1 MAVMIEN
8 NDASVGEIMM
18 YFVRAWE
25 VCVIAML
32 IEQDGAGMGEFIVY
46 FVRAWEVMVLTMA
59 RKHSKGNFLSG
70 FVKTW
75 DVSEN
80 YMLSQR
86 RGRMS
91 SLVSSRSR
99 E

>member
-1 MAVMIEN
+1 MAMMIEH

-25 VCVIAML
+25 VCVIAMMFK
-32 IEQDGAGMGEFIVY
+32 QDGAGMGKIIVY
-46 FVRAWEVMVLTMA
+46 FVRAWEVMVWTMA
-59 RKHSKGNFLSG
+59 WKHSKGNFLSG

-80 YMLSQR
+80 CMLSQR